1 MQSELQKAL
10 KIIDGDRFSLLIS
23 AQTELSAV
31 PHRRS
36 VSPPKSPTPPERQR
50 QSFRKRY
57 DGLET
62 RRAELSVRLQTLGD
76 PARQHAAYKRALK
89 LLNEIYRKE
98 KLAQRLAVLNAAAW
112 LIDVLENLTM
122 TL

>member
-1 MQSELQKAL
+1 M
-10 KIIDGDRFSLLIS
+10 
-23 AQTELSAV
+23 

-36 VSPPKSPTPPERQR
+36 ISSPKPPASPARQR

-62 RRAELSVRLQTLGD
+62 RRAELSARLQMLGD

-112 LIDVLENLTM
+112 LIDVLEKVTM